1 MSISLQDAARELQID
16 PKTLSRWVKREQIE
30 ITDDPTDRRRRVI
43 GWEQFE
49 RLREQ
54 RHPSARS
61 VDPYESA
68 PARAPSPAGAQ
79 SPTESL
85 AARVAALETANT
97 SLSALIAQQSYSF
110 ALLIQRT
117 TAAEETC
124 RLLAARLG
132 GADQAENAAQGEIT
146 RPGATSSFF
155 AAGPVTMPPSGP
167 WPGSSTAPSTPERN
181 HTQPTSSGARNG
193 R

>member
-68 PARAPSPAGAQ
+68 PAHAPSPASAQ
-79 SPTESL
+79 SLTESL

-97 SLSALIAQQSYSF
+97 SLSALIAQQSYSI

-117 TAAEETC
+117 TTAEETC
-124 RLLAARLG
+124 RLLADRLG
-132 GADQAENAAQGEIT
+132 APNQTGKPAQPEPT
-146 RPGATSSFF
+146 RPGA
-155 AAGPVTMPPSGP
+155 A
-167 WPGSSTAPSTPERN
+167 
-181 HTQPTSSGARNG
+181 
-193 R
+193 